1 MSTGIDIVKN
11 NRIKKILESKRDSF
25 YRRVFTENEISH
37 IISKNHDYRTVS
49 GLFAAKE
56 AISKVVGTGIGVLG
70 WKDMEISHLDNG
82 KPYVKINEKLISLL
96 KPQNLNAIELSI
108 SHEDD
113 YSIAFAI
120 GHKKDTYKIPIEI
133 KKLLA
138 KRNVDTHK
146 GSYGRV
152 GIIGGQKGMAGSIY
166 LAASASL
173 RCGSGLVYSIV
184 GKDIE
189 ETMWNKCIEI
199 IVRTADN
206 KEGYLNAI
214 QDLDG
219 INLGPGFGTEDNKK
233 SIVKSIITNYPGP
246 IVLDADGINC
256 IADEPEI
263 LLKRKSTTIITPHP
277 GELARL
283 LGKSVNDIQNNRIH
297 YSKYT
302 SDKYNVITVL
312 KGYKTI
318 VASQGQVYINDT
330 GNPGMATAGSGDIL
344 GGMIISF
351 ICQGKDPFNS
361 CVIAT
366 YSHGLAG
373 DLAKDKM
380 GEYGLIARD
389 ILEQI
394 PKSLRIIQE

>member
-1 MSTGIDIVKN
+1 M
-11 NRIKKILESKRDSF
+11 
-25 YRRVFTENEISH
+25 
-37 IISKNHDYRTVS
+37 
-49 GLFAAKE
+49 FAAKE
-56 AISKVVGTGIGVLG
+56 AISKVVGTGIGKLG
-70 WKDMEISHLDNG
+70 WKDMEISHIDNG
-82 KPYVKINEKLISLL
+82 KPYVKINEKLITLL
-96 KPQNLNAIELSI
+96 KPLNLNAIEISI

-113 YSIAFAI
+113 YSIAFAL
-120 GHKKDTYKIPIEI
+120 GYKENNYIVPQDI
-133 KKLLA
+133 KKLLPI
-138 KRNVDTHK
+138 RNKESHK
-146 GSYGRV
+146 GDYGRV

-189 ETMWNKCIEI
+189 ETMWNKAIEVI
-199 IVRTADN
+199 IRSADN
-206 KEGYLNAI
+206 EEEFLNAI

-219 INLGPGFGTEDNKK
+219 INLGPGFGTDEKK
-233 SIVKSIITNYPGP
+233 ISIVKSIITNYPGP

-283 LGKSVNDIQNNRIH
+283 LGKSIKEIQNNRIH

-302 SDKYNVITVL
+302 SNKYNIITVL
-312 KGYKTI
+312 KGHQTI
-318 VASQGQVYINDT
+318 VASKDEIYINDT
-330 GNPGMATAGSGDIL
+330 GNPGMATAGSGDVL

-351 ICQGKDPFNS
+351 ICQGIDPFKS
-361 CVIAT
+361 CVLGT

-373 DLAKDKM
+373 DLAKDEM
-380 GEYGLIARD
+380 GEYGLIASD
-389 ILEQI
+389 ILKHI
-394 PKSLRIIQE
+394 PMALRIIQE